1 VRHGARPPAG
11 SRPPQLVAQRKGRRP
26 RGKRPPAAAVAPSDR
41 TPAVTPAV
49 GRTRAAAG
57 APAFRKRTRAPGG
70 RPGRRRLRWPLAGL
84 LLAAFVGLLLAA
96 MLARSPGGAAAGGS
110 KASGPTANGPT
121 ASGPQAVGT
130 KANGPTASGPQAVGT
145 AASGTTAGRTAA
157 RGGTGTGTGT
167 TEEAGAVAAAGVE
180 RLKVKVLSVWPH
192 DPGAYTQ
199 GLVWDRG
206 TLYESAGLYGS
217 SSLRQV
223 DPATGEVR
231 RRREL
236 PPGFFAEG
244 LAKVGERLVQLTWK
258 EGVAFIY
265 DLRSF
270 ERVGEHRYEGEGWGL
285 CNDGHRL
292 VMSDG
297 SDQLSFRDL
306 VSFALLGRVDVR
318 LDGRPAQQLNELECV
333 DGAVY
338 ANVWTTDEILRI
350 DPASG
355 RVTGVVDAGGLLGAD
370 ELSHADVLNGIAYDS
385 VKKTF
390 LITGKLWPKMFE
402 VVFVPAGASPRG

>member
-1 VRHGARPPAG
+1 VRRGARPPAG
-11 SRPPQLVAQRKGRRP
+11 SGPRQPAAERRGRRG
-26 RGKRPPAAAVAPSDR
+26 RGKRPPAAAVAGSAQ
-41 TPAVTPAV
+41 TPAVTPAA
-49 GRTRAAAG
+49 GRTKATSG
-57 APAFRKRTRAPGG
+57 ASTCRERTRAPAG
-70 RPGRRRLRWPLAGL
+70 RSGRRRLRWPLPVL
-84 LLAAFVGLLLAA
+84 LLAAFVGLLAA

-110 KASGPTANGPT
+110 KAGGSP
-121 ASGPQAVGT
+121 ASGSP
-130 KANGPTASGPQAVGT
+130 AVGT
-145 AASGTTAGRTAA
+145 AGGGTAAGSAAA
-157 RGGTGTGTGT
+157 RGGTGTGATGV
-167 TEEAGAVAAAGVE
+167 AGAGAAGAE
-180 RLKVKVLSVWPH
+180 RLRVKVLSVRPH
-192 DPGAYTQ
+192 DPNAYTQ
-199 GLVWDRG
+199 GLVWDHG

-231 RRREL
+231 RRLDL

-244 LAKVGERLVQLTWK
+244 LAKVGERLVQLTWR

-270 ERVGEHRYEGEGWGL
+270 ERVGEHHYEGEGWGL
-285 CNDGHRL
+285 CNDGRRL

-297 SDQLSFRDL
+297 SDRLSFRDL
-306 VSFALLGRVDVR
+306 ASFALLGRVDVR
-318 LDGRPAQQLNELECV
+318 LDGRPAWRLNELECV

-355 RVTGVVDAGGLLGAD
+355 RVTAVVDAGGLLGA
-370 ELSHADVLNGIAYDS
+370 EEMAHAEVLNGIAYDP

-402 VVFVPAGASPRG
+402 VVFVPAGSGPSG